1 MRCLSGDAPLRNSKG
16 IKKGIKMKKTIVSI
30 LLVAMLVFCFAACEE
45 ASTDGNSGDVSTAVS
60 ENETSGSFNDIELEV
75 KDLGGREINILC
87 YNFGAGSSSILGY
100 TGEIMYD
107 EENPSSVDE
116 AKKLVV
122 EKIESDYNVKI
133 NGELTQMDQY
143 TNGIIKN
150 QVTSGLHYYDIVFDS
165 LNSAAALATEDLQI
179 DLTTISTIDLSHP
192 WWDQNAVKDLS
203 IANKLYFV
211 CGDINTY
218 DDQGTFCV
226 LFNKTLKSKLGIN
239 EDFYQLVRDNKWT
252 MDKFE
257 EICKNKVTYDSTG
270 DGVLDES
277 DVWALGTE
285 RYNIFIQLIGAGQRI
300 SEKDDD
306 DLPYLVVSNEPE
318 ATYSVLGDILEFY
331 NDEQTVLVANIPK
344 YENKG
349 YSNVW
354 EATVHKA
361 FIEGRELFYMCG
373 LFNAAS
379 FRVMEDEFG
388 ILPIPKYN
396 ETQDRYY
403 HTVQSG
409 HNTVMHIPTTTP
421 DVDDLGLVIS
431 ALAKESKRLVT
442 PAYYDVQLKYRDS
455 RDDESGEMLDLI
467 FASRT
472 FDVAD
477 AYNWGGIR
485 EQYVS
490 MSQSNIASRFETILS
505 AANLSME
512 AFTEKMTGEK

>member
-1 MRCLSGDAPLRNSKG
+1 
-16 IKKGIKMKKTIVSI
+16 MKKTIAI
-30 LLVAMLVFCFAACEE
+30 LLLVAMLVFCFAACEAPEDANTSTE
-45 ASTDGNSGDVSTAVS
+45 ASANLSGSANSGSTES
-60 ENETSGSFNDIELEV
+60 ETSSDAMSIPVEV

-87 YNFGAGSSSILGY
+87 YNFGEGSASILGY

-107 EENPSSVDE
+107 EENPSAVDE
-116 AKKLVV
+116 AKKIVV
-122 EKIESDYNVKI
+122 DKIESTYNVKI
-133 NGELTQMDQY
+133 NGEFNPIGEY
-143 TNGIIKN
+143 NNSIIKN

-165 LNSAAALATEDLQI
+165 VGSAAAMVNDNLQV

-203 IANKLYFV
+203 IGNKLYFV

-239 EDFYQLVRDNKWT
+239 EDFYQLVRDKKWT

-257 EICKNKVTYDSTG
+257 EICKSDITHDSNG
-270 DGVLDES
+270 DGILDEN

-300 SEKDDD
+300 ARKDAN
-306 DLPYLVVSNEPE
+306 DLPYLVVDREPE
-318 ATYSVLGDILEFY
+318 ATYTILGDILEFY
-331 NDEQTVLVANIPK
+331 NDENTVMVANIPK
-344 YENKG
+344 YQNKG
-349 YSNVW
+349 FSNVW

-388 ILPIPKYN
+388 ILPIPKYS

-421 DVDDLGLVIS
+421 NLEDLGLVIT

-442 PAYYDVQLKYRDS
+442 PAYYDIQLKYRDS

-490 MSQSNIASRFETILS
+490 MDQSNIASRFEATLTASNMVLEKYIED
-505 AANLSME
+505 M
-512 AFTEKMTGEK
+512 TEKK

>member
-1 MRCLSGDAPLRNSKG
+1 
-16 IKKGIKMKKTIVSI
+16 MKKTISVL
-30 LLVAMLVFCFAACEE
+30 LLVAMLVFCMAACEE
-45 ASTDGNSGDVSTAVS
+45 VGVDTNSSDKVSGSQNNTSEESTD
-60 ENETSGSFNDIELEV
+60 IEIEV

-87 YNFGAGSSSILGY
+87 YDFGAGSASILGY
-100 TGEIMYD
+100 TGEVMYA
-107 EENPSSVDE
+107 EENPSAVDE
-116 AKKLVV
+116 AKKIVL
-122 EKIESDYNVKI
+122 ERIESDYNCKI
-133 NGELTQMDQY
+133 NGELTSTEY
-143 TNGIIKN
+143 PASIIKQ
-150 QVTSGLHYYDIVFDS
+150 QVTSGLHYYDMVFDS
-165 LNSAAALATEDLQI
+165 LNSAAAMATEDLQV

-203 IANKLYFV
+203 IGNKLYFV

-226 LFNKTLKSKLGIN
+226 LFNKTLKKKLGIE

-257 EICKNKVTYDSTG
+257 EICKNRVTFDSTG
-270 DGVLDES
+270 DGVLDEN
-277 DVWALGTE
+277 DTWALGTE

-300 SEKDDD
+300 SDKNDNDM
-306 DLPYLVVSNEPE
+306 PYLVLSESTE
-318 ATYSVLGDILEFY
+318 ATYKTLQDILEFY
-331 NDEQTVLVANIPK
+331 NDEQTVMVANTPK

-349 YSNVW
+349 YNNVW

-396 ETQDRYY
+396 EVQDRYY

-421 DVDDLGLVIS
+421 DVEDLGLVIS

-485 EQYVS
+485 DQYCQ
-490 MSQSNIASRFETILS
+490 MSKNDIASRFDAILS
-505 AANLSME
+505 AANLQMD
-512 AFTEKMTGEK
+512 AFVEKVTAEK

>member
-1 MRCLSGDAPLRNSKG
+1 
-16 IKKGIKMKKTIVSI
+16 MKKTISVL
-30 LLVAMLVFCFAACEE
+30 LLVAMLVFCMAACEE
-45 ASTDGNSGDVSTAVS
+45 VGVDTNSSDKVSGSQNNTSEESTD
-60 ENETSGSFNDIELEV
+60 IEIEV

-87 YNFGAGSSSILGY
+87 YDFGAGSASILGY
-100 TGEIMYD
+100 TGEVMYA
-107 EENPSSVDE
+107 EENPSAVDE
-116 AKKLVV
+116 AKKIVL
-122 EKIESDYNVKI
+122 ERIESDYNCKI
-133 NGELTQMDQY
+133 NGELTSTEY
-143 TNGIIKN
+143 PASIIKQ
-150 QVTSGLHYYDIVFDS
+150 QVTSGLHYYDMVFDS
-165 LNSAAALATEDLQI
+165 LNSAAAMATEDLQV

-203 IANKLYFV
+203 IGNKLYFV

-226 LFNKTLKSKLGIN
+226 LFNKTLKKKLGIE

-257 EICKNKVTYDSTG
+257 EICKNRVTFDSTG
-270 DGVLDES
+270 DGVLDEN
-277 DVWALGTE
+277 DTWALGTE

-300 SEKDDD
+300 SDKNDNDM
-306 DLPYLVVSNEPE
+306 PYLVLSESTE
-318 ATYSVLGDILEFY
+318 ATYKTLQDILEFY
-331 NDEQTVLVANIPK
+331 NDEQTVMVANTPK

-349 YSNVW
+349 YNNVW

-396 ETQDRYY
+396 EVQDRYY

-421 DVDDLGLVIS
+421 DVEDLGLVIS
-431 ALAKESKRLVT
+431 ALAKESKRLFT

-485 EQYVS
+485 DQYCQ
-490 MSQSNIASRFETILS
+490 MSKNDIASRFDAILS
-505 AANLSME
+505 AANLQMD
-512 AFTEKMTGEK
+512 AFVEKVTAEK

>member
-1 MRCLSGDAPLRNSKG
+1 
-16 IKKGIKMKKTIVSI
+16 MKKTIATV
-30 LLVAMLVFCFAACEE
+30 LLLAMFVFCFAACEE
-45 ASTDGNSGDVSTAVS
+45 STDTSSSASGNEQTNTSDVST
-60 ENETSGSFNDIELEV
+60 DIQLEV

-100 TGEIMYD
+100 TGEVMYD
-107 EENPSSVDE
+107 EENPSAVDE

-143 TNGIIKN
+143 TNSIIKN

-165 LNSAAALATEDLQI
+165 LNSAAAMATEDLQM
-179 DLTTISTIDLSHP
+179 DLSAISTIDLSHP

-203 IANKLYFV
+203 INNKLFFV

-218 DDQGTFCV
+218 DDQGTFCL
-226 LFNKTLKSKLGIN
+226 LFNKTLKKRLGID

-257 EICKNKVTYDSTG
+257 EICKNNVTFDSTG
-270 DGVLDES
+270 DNVLDEN
-277 DVWALGTE
+277 DTWALGTE

-300 SEKDDD
+300 STKDSN
-306 DLPYLVVSNEPE
+306 DLPYLVLSESKE
-318 ATYSVLGDILEFY
+318 ATFKVLQDILEFY
-331 NDEQTVLVANIPK
+331 NDEQTVMVANTPK

-349 YSNVW
+349 YNNVW

-421 DVDDLGLVIS
+421 NVEDLGLVIS

-490 MSQSNIASRFETILS
+490 MSQSDIASRFDGMLS
-505 AANLSME
+505 AANLAME
-512 AFTEKMTGEK
+512 SFVEKMTDEK